1 MSVFKVQRNLKV
13 KIEAQGRFLTKIGE
27 EYKNRPNNNAKPSK
41 SFSPVSLPSL
51 CEESESDNKEPA
63 ESDSDVE
70 IYDTQSSKTFRKSK
84 RLRVDQKDASPQR
97 HKKFAPES
105 CAQQRIKGSR
115 TQCESPEF
123 GFPWNAVAYCQSPLM
138 PASYGSFS

>member
-1 MSVFKVQRNLKV
+1 M

-27 EYKNRPNNNAKPSK
+27 EYKNRPNINAKPSK
-41 SFSPVSLPSL
+41 SFSPISLPSL

-70 IYDTQSSKTFRKSK
+70 TYDIKSSETFQNSK

-97 HKKFAPES
+97 HKKFTSES
-105 CAQQRIKGSR
+105 CAQQRMLVSKGSR
-115 TQCESPEF
+115 SQCESPDF
-123 GFPWNAVAYCQSPLM
+123 GFPWNAVVYCQSPLM
-138 PASYGSFS
+138 PAASHGSFS